1 MNRTTTAASA
11 MELVLRGAQIEL
23 RDGSRVRIRQ
33 GHHTDCDLLVRGFE
47 RLGRESRYRR
57 FLTPMR
63 DLGEKTVRYMT
74 ELDHHDHEA
83 MIALDEQGQ
92 EGIGDAFYVRD
103 AERPDTAE
111 VAVTVVDAWQGR
123 GLGTLLLESICAR
136 ARDEGIRTF
145 TALMLARNGAMMHLF
160 ERLGLVRIVD
170 RAAGTVEI
178 EVAITGVGVAPDL
191 KEPLRIAARHDVA
204 AQTAGCLLSRTG
216 A

>member
-1 MNRTTTAASA
+1 MNRTTTTLSA
-11 MELVLRGAQIEL
+11 VELVLRGAQIEL
-23 RDGSRVRIRQ
+23 RDGSLVRIRQ
-33 GHHTDCDLLVRGFE
+33 GRHTDRDLLVRGFE
-47 RLGRESRYRR
+47 RLGPESRYRR

-63 DLGEKTVRYMT
+63 DLGEKAVRYMT

-103 AERPDTAE
+103 AGRPDTAE

-123 GLGTLLLESICAR
+123 GLGSLLLESISAR

-160 ERLGLVRIVD
+160 ERLGPVRIVD
-170 RAAGTVEI
+170 RAAGAVEI
-178 EVAITGVGVAPDL
+178 EVAIDGLGVAPEL
-191 KEPLRIAARHDVA
+191 KELLRIAARHDVA
-204 AQTAGCLLSRTG
+204 V
-216 A
+216 